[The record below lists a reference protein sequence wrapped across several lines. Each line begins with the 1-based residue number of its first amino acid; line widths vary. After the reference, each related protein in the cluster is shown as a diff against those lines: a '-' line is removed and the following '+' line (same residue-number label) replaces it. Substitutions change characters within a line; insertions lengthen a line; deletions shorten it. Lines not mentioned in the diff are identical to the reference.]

1 METVDSSSEAPNS
14 VTGVKMSI
22 RLFILTLVPFFIF
35 FIIFFRGGYPQSPPA
50 VRLLT
55 QDPRPARPI
64 PSLGPR
70 PLHHESPVSAPHPG
84 SGDTRAQPCHQ
95 SWKQENRDREM
106 CALFGLDL
114 VSHFQSN
121 RFMIFMCL
129 FQARPPPVPLT
140 RPYTVDCLSSIQ
152 GYEKLITRYSYK
164 TALKQDFVNLIYPE
178 KAGGCEVLLRQGE
191 NIVVLGASTKRRHL
205 VVEKNNLTINVP
217 HHYLELK
224 GGS

>member
-1 METVDSSSEAPNS
+1 
-14 VTGVKMSI
+14 
-22 RLFILTLVPFFIF
+22 
-35 FIIFFRGGYPQSPPA
+35 
-50 VRLLT
+50 
-55 QDPRPARPI
+55 
-64 PSLGPR
+64 
-70 PLHHESPVSAPHPG
+70 
-84 SGDTRAQPCHQ
+84 
-95 SWKQENRDREM
+95 M

-205 VVEKNNLTINVP
+205 VVEKNNLTINMP